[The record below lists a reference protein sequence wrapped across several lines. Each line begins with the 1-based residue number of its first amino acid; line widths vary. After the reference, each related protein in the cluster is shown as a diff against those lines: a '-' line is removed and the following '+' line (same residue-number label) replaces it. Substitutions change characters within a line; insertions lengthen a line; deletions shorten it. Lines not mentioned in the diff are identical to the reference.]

1 VYNAANEICVDAF
14 CAGQLD
20 FPGIVDVI
28 ADVVD
33 THLSLPAT
41 GPLTVAT
48 VLAADSWARAEA
60 AKRINQEY

>member
-1 VYNAANEICVDAF
+1 VDAF
-14 CAGQLD
+14 CAGRLD

-33 THLSLPAT
+33 THLALSEDR
-41 GPLTVAT
+41 PLSVAT

-60 AKRINQEY
+60 AHRIDQE